1 MCYNFHF
8 NNYVGLSIEI
18 QVNGTATTRTQF
30 CIGEIVS
37 FVYRHDTS
45 IYAGLSLK
53 PASAVLYR
61 TTFPTKKKKNLK
73 KKKKKK
79 SQPRY
84 AGLRERITINRIRL

>member
-1 MCYNFHF
+1 MNYNSSVCIRRLRVKHFWLHIWDFKCYNFHF

-37 FVYRHDTS
+37 FVCRHDTS

-53 PASAVLYR
+53 RASAVLYR
-61 TTFPTKKKKNLK
+61 TTFPTKEEKK
-73 KKKKKK
+73 
-79 SQPRY
+79 
-84 AGLRERITINRIRL
+84 I